1 MIIEWIFL
9 SLFVIIAGLIW
20 CLPFL
25 MWVIYSYDTKTDQ
38 LKKKNNEWNSTRVS
52 GDMRDVHD
60 VLEAL
65 DAYIEAK
72 LKEKNA

>member
-1 MIIEWIFL
+1 MDEIRRAL
-9 SLFVIIAGLIW
+9 AHRL
-20 CLPFL
+20 L
-25 MWVIYSYDTKTDQ
+25 MMV
-38 LKKKNNEWNSTRVS
+38 RGS

-72 LKEKNA
+72 LKEKNT

>member
-1 MIIEWIFL
+1 MDEIRREL
-9 SLFVIIAGLIW
+9 AHRL
-20 CLPFL
+20 L
-25 MWVIYSYDTKTDQ
+25 MMV
-38 LKKKNNEWNSTRVS
+38 RGS

-72 LKEKNA
+72 LKEKNGCT